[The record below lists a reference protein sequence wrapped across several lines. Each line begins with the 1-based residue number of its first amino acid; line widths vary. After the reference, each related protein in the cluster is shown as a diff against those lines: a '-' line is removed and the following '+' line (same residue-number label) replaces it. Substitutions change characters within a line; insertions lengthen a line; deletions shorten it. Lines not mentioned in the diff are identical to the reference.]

1 MIGFI
6 QLFVD
11 VESGVRALG
20 AQKTARAAPKKHG
33 HETGDSH
40 GIYNLTTQNAPFIA
54 TAQAFNLPVT
64 AQRATGNRMKL
75 QPDRLDV
82 QSILGY
88 GPGWVGLG
96 SKGVAEKI
104 EQSIV
109 IGSRGEKFNWDCPN
123 FEALTPEHF
132 SRIAEYRP
140 ELVIFGSGTR
150 LRFAHPSLLRT
161 LIDQRI
167 GVETMDTLAA
177 CRTYNILAG
186 EGRQVIAA
194 LLIET
199 VPPQQSKG

>member
-1 MIGFI
+1 
-6 QLFVD
+6 
-11 VESGVRALG
+11 
-20 AQKTARAAPKKHG
+20 
-33 HETGDSH
+33 
-40 GIYNLTTQNAPFIA
+40 
-54 TAQAFNLPVT
+54 
-64 AQRATGNRMKL
+64 MKL

-96 SKGVAEKI
+96 RDGVAEKI
-104 EQSIV
+104 EHSVV
-109 IGSRGEKFNWDCPN
+109 IGSRGEKFDWNCKRFD
-123 FEALTPEHF
+123 ELTAEHF
-132 SRIAEYRP
+132 ARLAETQP

-150 LRFAHPSLLRT
+150 LRFVPPAFMRALMER
-161 LIDQRI
+161 RI

-199 VPPQQSKG
+199 EGTEG